1 MFYYPQ
7 REQALRIQETLKTLY
22 EGINGKY
29 YAGNDAW
36 DFIKEYTEFDL
47 KEILEKIAGERTA
60 EYDYY

>member
-7 REQALRIQETLKTLY
+7 REQAIRIQETLKTLY

-36 DFIKEYTEFDL
+36 DFIKEHTEFDL